1 VSASIAAEF
10 TDELDGLGVGWTRTT
25 AANVGSVL
33 DDQVD
38 PPVVGARSA
47 HEGVSLATAPVD
59 VELEPSL
66 DDLRAAR
73 TGVTDAALG
82 IAPYGSVVLR
92 TDRNGTT
99 EAASL
104 FVDRHVVL
112 LAESDVRPDVAAALE
127 ELAPAFRS
135 ERASAVVATGPSATA
150 DMGALVRGA
159 HGPETVHVVLITD
172 R

>member
-1 VSASIAAEF
+1 MRTDVTAEF
-10 TDELDGLGVGWTRTT
+10 TEELDELDVGWTGTT
-25 AANVGSVL
+25 ASGVGDVL
-33 DDQVD
+33 AECTE
-38 PPVVGARSA
+38 PPVVGASSA
-47 HEGVSLATAPVD
+47 HVSLESTPVD
-59 VELEPSL
+59 VELDPSL

-73 TGVTDAALG
+73 TGVTDATLG

-92 TDRNGTT
+92 TDQEPTT

-112 LAESDVRPDVAAALE
+112 LAESDVRPDVAAALR

-135 ERASAVVATGPSATA
+135 EQASAIVATGPSATA